1 MLVNDQNFSWKGI
14 TSCVPQGSIFG
25 SVYRSFERN
34 SDLAKIREWSVQWK
48 MSFHPDPTKLAQE
61 IIFSRNL
68 KTANNI

>member
-48 MSFHPDPTKLAQE
+48 MSFHPDQL
-61 IIFSRNL
+61 S
-68 KTANNI
+68 